1 MSDSADRTPVPPTT
15 RPSFRDV
22 ITALRP
28 SQWTKNLIVLAAF
41 FFAFWD
47 RARPQPLAVSDL
59 LIVVPAMLLFCLTSS
74 SIYLLNDIR
83 DVEADRAHPLKRFRP
98 IAAGR
103 LSPALAGWISTG
115 LLVLSAA
122 GSWILSPRFFLVI
135 AAYIVLQAAY
145 TFWLKRIALVD
156 IIVIAS
162 GFVLR
167 AIAGAVVLKDVT
179 ISPWLLLCAFLLAL
193 FLALCKRRQEKVS
206 ADDDAAPLQRASLA
220 VYHERLLDVLIGITS
235 AVTIASYSIYTLWPG
250 TVEKFGTHALGFTI
264 PFVIFGI
271 FRYLDLVYR
280 HSEGE
285 RPEKVLLKDGPLL
298 VNLVLYG
305 LVLFIIFH
313 FKM

>member
-1 MSDSADRTPVPPTT
+1 MSNSSDRTPVPPTT
-15 RPSFRDV
+15 RTSLRDV

-28 SQWTKNLIVLAAF
+28 NQWTKNLIVPAAF

-59 LIVVPAMLLFCLTSS
+59 LIVVPAMLLFCMTSS
-74 SIYLLNDIR
+74 GIYLLNDIR
-83 DVEADRAHPLKRFRP
+83 DIKADRTHPLKRFRP

-103 LSPALAGWISTG
+103 LSTALAGWLSVV
-115 LLVLSAA
+115 LLVLAFA
-122 GSWILSPRFFLVI
+122 GAWFLSPRFFLVI
-135 AAYIVLQAAY
+135 VGYVVLQIAY

-179 ISPWLLLCAFLLAL
+179 ISPWLLLCTFLLAL

-206 ADDDAAPLQRASLA
+206 VADTAALLQRESLA
-220 VYHERLLDVLIGITS
+220 GYRERLLDVLIGITG
-235 AVTIASYSIYTLWPG
+235 AVTIASYAIYTLWPG
-250 TVEKFGTHALGFTI
+250 TVDKFGTHALGFTI

-280 HSEGE
+280 HAEGE
-285 RPEKVLLKDGPLL
+285 RPERILLKDIPLL
-298 VNLVLYG
+298 VNIILYG
-305 LVLFIIFH
+305 LVLFVIFH
-313 FKM
+313 FKV